1 VAWHTKGVEN
11 PQEASMPEGLETLM
25 LTADPLAFGQD
36 VTSDLPRTVSPCG
49 RPEQLKPGEH
59 EDETTLTA
67 VDGPPCSTS
76 IEKRGGELA
85 QCVIHP
91 WARVN

>member
-1 VAWHTKGVEN
+1 MAWHTKGVEN

-36 VTSDLPRTVSPCG
+36 VTSDLPRTVSPCR

-67 VDGPPCSTS
+67 VDGPN
-76 IEKRGGELA
+76 LL
-85 QCVIHP
+85 VFM
-91 WARVN
+91 